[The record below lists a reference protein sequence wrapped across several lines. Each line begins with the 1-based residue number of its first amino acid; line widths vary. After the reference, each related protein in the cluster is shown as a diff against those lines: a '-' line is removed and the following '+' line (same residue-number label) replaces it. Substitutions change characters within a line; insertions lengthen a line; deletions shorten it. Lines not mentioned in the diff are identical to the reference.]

1 MPKENYREIAYENPP
16 PVTEASGDQIR
27 HLSAGQFDQKLGASK
42 PPSAPTVSIGD
53 AIFHSHDKT
62 DDGTIKVTARSVFR
76 IVNYA
81 CFLTLVTYVI
91 LAQSSVQSFY
101 FTKTISDL
109 FVASK
114 NAPARKAFTEISTI
128 DDIWDFL
135 SGELLTAFYQTNA
148 PLSSDEF
155 AMVYYNNKL
164 LGRPRIRMLKVKN
177 NSCAVVQSFAREI
190 NQCYSNYKTSVE
202 DRNAFGSGDTEAYIW
217 QSADVLMTEPTQGTI
232 ATYGGGGF
240 VVRLPLDDVD
250 EANKII
256 RGIKKHRWIDR
267 GTRAI
272 IIDFALFNANVNL
285 FSIAR
290 LLLELPASGGVIS
303 SYRFSTYDL
312 MRYIGVHG
320 QVLIVLE
327 GILVGLVIYYIV
339 EELIELYRVR
349 LLYFL
354 SFWNFVDIA
363 LLTLCCI
370 DIHLNWKRTQVA
382 ADRINTV
389 LENGLTD
396 AAFDDVMTTQELFN
410 NIAAVILFLAWIKV
424 FKYIGVNKTMNQLS
438 ATLSRSTKD
447 IGGFAVMFAVFF
459 FAYAQ
464 FGYLVFGTQI
474 VDYSTFIGSGY
485 ALLRTIL
492 GDFNF
497 HDLERT
503 NRVLGPLFFISYVFL
518 VFFVLLNMFL
528 AIINDSYVEVKAE
541 LARNEDGEGIFDW
554 IQKKLRRKNSN
565 EKKLAV
571 INDYKN
577 ELMNAGYPEKDIDDA
592 FEKVLITTGQEINDK
607 ALRDIGN
614 EVKQHTERKKLVDG
628 EQATSALARRVDL
641 MDRAMFNLYDRMSGV
656 LYQLS
661 VLEHARVEA
670 RENRAFLIGEL
681 KEVADVDIDR
691 QQIERLVD

>member
-464 FGYLVFGTQI
+464 FGYLVFGTQ
-474 VDYSTFIGSGY
+474 
-485 ALLRTIL
+485 
-492 GDFNF
+492 
-497 HDLERT
+497 
-503 NRVLGPLFFISYVFL
+503 
-518 VFFVLLNMFL
+518 NMFL